1 MVDDS
6 HSPLYLD
13 INIHNTDST
22 PIVPLYDKKLLLLQK
37 QIPYLWNSYS
47 GKWLVYRVY
56 AFDQC
61 AQWG

>member
-22 PIVPLYDKKLLLLQK
+22 PIVPLYDKKLLILQK

-47 GKWLVYRVY
+47 GKWLDRL
-56 AFDQC
+56 
-61 AQWG
+61 